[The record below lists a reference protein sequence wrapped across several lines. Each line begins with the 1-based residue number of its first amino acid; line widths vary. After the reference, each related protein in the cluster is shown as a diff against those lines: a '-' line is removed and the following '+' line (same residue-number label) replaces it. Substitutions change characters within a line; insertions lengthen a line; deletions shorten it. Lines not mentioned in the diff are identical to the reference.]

1 MTLTNF
7 PNGIS
12 IGDDLTLS
20 SSEVT
25 LPNTSIENLTATDVT
40 LSGDLTLSDTVWD
53 DLRVP
58 VLSTKLGGTK
68 DPDLGKVFDDGSGSQ
83 GVFSYLFSATT
94 EEELYFMVQVPH
106 GWKYETAIHPHVH
119 WIPTVNGSAGQKVSW
134 GLEYV
139 VGAIGEVFGN
149 TTIVYAD
156 TPYND
161 ETLVANKHYLTE
173 FPDISMTGIDSVSA
187 MILCRVFRDATGAGG
202 TDDYANDVAL
212 LEIDFHYESDRIGS
226 DNEYS

>member
-7 PNGIS
+7 PNGIK
-12 IGDDLTLS
+12 IGTGIQIESDGITL
-20 SSEVT
+20 V
-25 LPNTSIENLTATDVT
+25 
-40 LSGDLTLSDTVWD
+40 DTVWD

-68 DPDLGKVFDDGSGSQ
+68 DPDLAKVFDNGSSSQ

-94 EEELYFMVQVPH
+94 EEELYFAVQLPH
-106 GWKYETAIHPHVH
+106 GWKYESSLHPHVH
-119 WIPTVNGSAGQKVSW
+119 WFPTANGSAGQKVSW

-139 VGAIGEVFGN
+139 LGKIGSVFGN
-149 TTIVYAD
+149 TTIIYGD
-156 TPYND
+156 TPIPD
-161 ETLVANKHYLTE
+161 ETLVANTHYLTE
-173 FPDISMTGIDSVSA
+173 FPEISMTGITDVSA
-187 MILCRVFRDATGAGG
+187 MLLCRVFRDAAGSGG
-202 TDDYANDVAL
+202 TDDYVNDVAL